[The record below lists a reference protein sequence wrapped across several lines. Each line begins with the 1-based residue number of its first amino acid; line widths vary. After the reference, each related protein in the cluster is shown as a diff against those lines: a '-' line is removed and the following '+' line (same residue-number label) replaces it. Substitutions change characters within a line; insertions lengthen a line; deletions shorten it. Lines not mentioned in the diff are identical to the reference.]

1 MSQILHGTY
10 LHKNFFVVILN
21 FKYNWTSLVECLH
34 KNYSF
39 FPHVTCLYF
48 YELESSEYLCDSVP
62 DWKNG
67 LVEKEE
73 PLQPPA
79 WYLTALSGKLGSP
92 KPAVC

>member
-1 MSQILHGTY
+1 M
-10 LHKNFFVVILN
+10 
-21 FKYNWTSLVECLH
+21 
-34 KNYSF
+34 
-39 FPHVTCLYF
+39 TCLYF